1 MLSEVQ
7 LSLLQNYRDKS
18 YIMSQLAQESSSFYS
33 ILRTIVNMPIII
45 TSSIMTIINSS
56 FQADEVKVPNIILNA
71 STSLILALMNNLK
84 LSEKVGHFRSLNLKY
99 TKLLHLIEDKL
110 INEPNEINKDD
121 IKNIINQYDVLTE
134 TSLDFEFPNHIKN
147 KIRKRY
153 YEKKCLPN
161 ILNCDTNFKNN
172 NSNSDL
178 IFTNSIKN
186 IVIQTITNQEYII
199 SDNLFITFIQLN

>member
-1 MLSEVQ
+1 MISEVQ
-7 LSLLQNYRDKS
+7 LNLLQNYRDKS
-18 YIMSQLAQESSSFYS
+18 YIMSLLAQESTSFYS
-33 ILRTIVNMPIII
+33 ILRTIINMPIII

-56 FQADEVKVPNIILNA
+56 FSSEDIKVPNIILNA

-84 LSEKVGHFRSLNLKY
+84 LSEKVGHFRNLNLKY

-110 INEPNEINKDD
+110 INESDSINKDD

-147 KIRKRY
+147 RIRKRY
-153 YEKKCLPN
+153 IDKKCLPN

-172 NSNSDL
+172 NNKNASDL

-186 IVIQTITNQEYII
+186 IVVNE
-199 SDNLFITFIQLN
+199 